1 MTPAEVPLAGV
12 KISVQSNPGLE
23 RRGNTKSKSTISLY
37 FMALLVGLGR
47 STYTEQGSA
56 RFAVLGSNQRLFFSR
71 RPTLAK
77 RVQVAGEWLKINQSR
92 KSLVGAF
99 AQSAFGADSIS
110 AAKQTRT
117 LMFLPLQR

>member
-1 MTPAEVPLAGV
+1 MTPVELPLAGV

-56 RFAVLGSNQRLFFSR
+56 KFAALGSNPCLFFSR

-77 RVQVAGEWLKINQSR
+77 RVQVAGGWLKIIQSR

-99 AQSAFGADSIS
+99 AQAAFGADGVL
-110 AAKQTRT
+110 AAKQVCT